1 MGGVESICLG
11 RISTWGL
18 NCQRS
23 EQTECLCEAFTGS
36 RGLAPWRGLQGGNV
50 PCLRRKL
57 HFASQICIISG
68 PFWSEFQKY
77 YDFWWSQGA
86 VLLFL
91 KECVFRNHKCTILV
105 PFLSKFIRRPIYNF
119 GGRKGAVPPCL
130 RKFCIL
136 RAKLHHFRPFLS
148 KFTEISGGC
157 KGASLLFIRECVFWR
172 AINAQFQSLF
182 CQNLYIYD
190 LGGCTGAVPPCP
202 RKFWIWWAKY
212 A

>member
-11 RISTWGL
+11 RISTWGAQL
-18 NCQRS
+18 PAKRADWALVRGVHRIQRAGPLAGFARGKCPLPERKIAFCEPNMHNFRPFLVWIS
-23 EQTECLCEAFTGS
+23 E
-36 RGLAPWRGLQGGNV
+36 
-50 PCLRRKL
+50 
-57 HFASQICIISG
+57 I
-68 PFWSEFQKY
+68 

-136 RAKLHHFRPFLS
+136 RAK
-148 KFTEISGGC
+148 I
-157 KGASLLFIRECVFWR
+157 ASFQALFV
-172 AINAQFQSLF
+172 
-182 CQNLYIYD
+182 
-190 LGGCTGAVPPCP
+190 
-202 RKFWIWWAKY
+202 
-212 A
+212 